1 GLTVGDGQLSWNGSL
16 AVGETVTVTYSVTVN
31 PDAGGET
38 LSNTA
43 SGSATPPGGAT
54 ITPPPGET
62 ETPVNLPGFSLSK
75 SVDPDSGTAVDP
87 GSVLTYTLTGE
98 NTGQTVLD
106 PVEISDDLSGVLDGA
121 AYNDDA
127 AATVDGESAEG
138 LTVEDGQLSWNGSL
152 AVGETVEITFSVT
165 VDPDAGGATLS
176 NSLAGTAV
184 PPGGSTITPPSSNVD
199 NPVNEPGFEFS
210 KSVDPASGTAVD
222 PGSVLTYTLTGVNT
236 GETVLDPV
244 EIADDMSAVLNGA
257 SYNDDVAATVNGTP
271 VDAPTVEDG
280 QLSWS
285 SPLAVGET
293 VTITYSVTVNGDAG
307 GETLENSATASAT
320 PPGGSRITPPPGET
334 ETPVNLP
341 GFSLSKSVNPESG
354 TAVDP
359 GSVLTYTLTG
369 ENTGQTALDPVE
381 ISDDLSAVLDGA
393 AYNDDAA
400 ATVNGEP
407 VEGLAVGDGQLSWNG
422 SLAIGE
428 TVEVTFS
435 VTVDPE
441 AGGATL
447 SNSLTG
453 AAVPPG
459 GSTITPP
466 PSNVDNPVNEPGFE
480 LSKSVDPAS
489 GTAVDPGSVVTYT
502 LTGENTG
509 ETVLE
514 PVEIAD
520 DLSAVL
526 AGATYNDDA
535 AATVNGTPVDGLT
548 VGDGQL
554 SWNGPLAVGETITV
568 TYSVTVN
575 PDAGGETLK
584 NFATS
589 SATPPGGATITPPP
603 TETETPVKEPGFELS
618 KTAEPEAGASVDPGS
633 VVTYTVTGE
642 NTGETV
648 LDPIDIVDDLSGVLA
663 GASFNDDAVAQIEG
677 EEVGG
682 VALDGNTLS
691 WSGALDPGQT
701 ITLTYSVTVNADA
714 GGATLEN
721 SATGTAVPPGGST
734 ITPPPSETT
743 NPVKDP
749 GFEFSK
755 TVDPESGSALDPG
768 SVVTYTLTGAN
779 TGETVLDPVDLT
791 DDLSGVLAG
800 ASFNDDAAA
809 QIDGEPVDAP
819 AIDGDELTWSGALQP
834 GQTVTVTYS
843 VTVNADAG
851 GATLENSAT
860 GTAVPPGGST
870 ITPPPSLTTNPVSVP
885 GYSLSKSVD
894 PESGTAVDP
903 GETVTYR
910 ITGVNTGET
919 VLDPVD
925 IVDDLSGVLA
935 GASFNDDAV
944 AQIEGEEVGG
954 IARDGNTLSWS
965 GALEPGQTVTLEYS
979 VTVDADAGGVELV
992 NSATGSAVPP
1002 GGSVITPPPSETT
1015 SPVKDPGFEFSKS
1028 VDPASGAAVDP
1039 GDIVTYTLT
1048 GSNTGETVLDP
1059 VDIVDDLSGVLS
1071 GASFNDDAV
1080 AQIDGEEVDAP
1091 ALDGDELTWSGS
1103 LEPGQTVTV
1112 TYSVTVKAGAGGAK
1126 LVNSATGT
1134 AVPPGG
1140 SVITPPPSE
1149 TTSPVKDPGF
1159 EFSKTV
1165 DPESGSVVETG
1176 DVITYT
1182 LTGANTGETVLDPV
1196 DISDDLS
1203 GVLADAS
1210 FNDDAVAQIDGVPV
1224 GGLTIDG
1231 DELAWSGALPP
1242 GQTVTVVYSVTVKA
1256 DASGATLTNV
1266 ASAMGVGPG
1275 GEVIEPPA
1283 QETRNPVREG
1293 GGLSPSGMDQAPLI
1307 GGIAGAMLLVGA
1319 SVVWL
1324 VSRRRRRA

>member
-1 GLTVGDGQLSWNGSL
+1 M
-16 AVGETVTVTYSVTVN
+16 GETVTVTYSVTVN

>member
-1 GLTVGDGQLSWNGSL
+1 
-16 AVGETVTVTYSVTVN
+16 
-31 PDAGGET
+31 
-38 LSNTA
+38 
-43 SGSATPPGGAT
+43 
-54 ITPPPGET
+54 
-62 ETPVNLPGFSLSK
+62 
-75 SVDPDSGTAVDP
+75 
-87 GSVLTYTLTGE
+87 
-98 NTGQTVLD
+98 
-106 PVEISDDLSGVLDGA
+106 
-121 AYNDDA
+121 
-127 AATVDGESAEG
+127 
-138 LTVEDGQLSWNGSL
+138 
-152 AVGETVEITFSVT
+152 
-165 VDPDAGGATLS
+165 
-176 NSLAGTAV
+176 
-184 PPGGSTITPPSSNVD
+184 
-199 NPVNEPGFEFS
+199 
-210 KSVDPASGTAVD
+210 
-222 PGSVLTYTLTGVNT
+222 
-236 GETVLDPV
+236 
-244 EIADDMSAVLNGA
+244 
-257 SYNDDVAATVNGTP
+257 
-271 VDAPTVEDG
+271 
-280 QLSWS
+280 
-285 SPLAVGET
+285 
-293 VTITYSVTVNGDAG
+293 
-307 GETLENSATASAT
+307 
-320 PPGGSRITPPPGET
+320 
-334 ETPVNLP
+334 
-341 GFSLSKSVNPESG
+341 
-354 TAVDP
+354 
-359 GSVLTYTLTG
+359 
-369 ENTGQTALDPVE
+369 
-381 ISDDLSAVLDGA
+381 
-393 AYNDDAA
+393 
-400 ATVNGEP
+400 
-407 VEGLAVGDGQLSWNG
+407 
-422 SLAIGE
+422 
-428 TVEVTFS
+428 
-435 VTVDPE
+435 
-441 AGGATL
+441 
-447 SNSLTG
+447 
-453 AAVPPG
+453 
-459 GSTITPP
+459 
-466 PSNVDNPVNEPGFE
+466 
-480 LSKSVDPAS
+480 
-489 GTAVDPGSVVTYT
+489 
-502 LTGENTG
+502 
-509 ETVLE
+509 
-514 PVEIAD
+514 
-520 DLSAVL
+520 
-526 AGATYNDDA
+526 
-535 AATVNGTPVDGLT
+535 
-548 VGDGQL
+548 
-554 SWNGPLAVGETITV
+554 
-568 TYSVTVN
+568 
-575 PDAGGETLK
+575 
-584 NFATS
+584 
-589 SATPPGGATITPPP
+589 
-603 TETETPVKEPGFELS
+603 
-618 KTAEPEAGASVDPGS
+618 
-633 VVTYTVTGE
+633 
-642 NTGETV
+642 
-648 LDPIDIVDDLSGVLA
+648 
-663 GASFNDDAVAQIEG
+663 
-677 EEVGG
+677 
-682 VALDGNTLS
+682 
-691 WSGALDPGQT
+691 
-701 ITLTYSVTVNADA
+701 ADA